1 MLCLASNWSP
11 IYKMSN
17 KKLSEQEF
25 TYALNKGRLC
35 WNLKNIFFFYLSI
48 LKDNIKPFKILFNN

>member
-35 WNLKNIFFFYLSI
+35 WNLKNIFFLLFKY
-48 LKDNIKPFKILFNN
+48 IKG